1 MDYLEIVGT
10 LVGLIYLYLEYKA
23 DVWLWLAGVV
33 MPVIYIF
40 VYYDAG
46 LYADM
51 MISLYYLAASLY
63 GAICWLRHRKGRH
76 SEAPSSDN
84 PQGISRTP
92 RRVAVWLTGLVI
104 ILTLVIWWLLKT
116 LTDSTVPLA
125 DGFTT
130 ALSIVAMWMLAK
142 KYAEQWIV
150 WIMADI
156 GCSLLYIYKEL
167 WFTSGLYAL
176 YAVIAVAGY
185 RKWLRMIK

>member
-1 MDYLEIVGT
+1 M
-10 LVGLIYLYLEYKA
+10 
-23 DVWLWLAGVV
+23 
-33 MPVIYIF
+33 
-40 VYYDAG
+40 
-46 LYADM
+46 
-51 MISLYYLAASLY
+51 
-63 GAICWLRHRKGRH
+63 
-76 SEAPSSDN
+76 
-84 PQGISRTP
+84 
-92 RRVAVWLTGLVI
+92 WLTGLVI

-156 GCSLLYIYKEL
+156 GSSLLYIYKGL